1 MRFGDLEGL
10 TSLPVDGVKRRFRHE
25 DVLTVLPVSGEVAG
39 RDSLLVATPPRLAI
53 LTTVEHPGSDQWMTQ
68 WVSWDTVGLAVEGAL
83 AAATEEETYGLTI
96 DVGGL
101 TFHARL
107 WGPDGQRALRDF
119 VVAAQARQ
127 AALASSL

>member
-10 TSLPVDGVKRRFRHE
+10 TSLPIEGVKHRFRHE

-39 RDSLLVATPPRLAI
+39 QDSLLVATPLRLAI
-53 LTTVEHPGSDQWMTQ
+53 LTTVEHLESDQWMTQ
-68 WVSWDTVGLAVEGAL
+68 WVSWDTVGIAVEGAL
-83 AAATEEETYGLTI
+83 AAATEEETYGLTV

-101 TFHARL
+101 TFHVRL
-107 WGPDGQRALRDF
+107 WGPEGQRALRDF